1 MASKKPSIW
10 IFWRHFLN
18 SWLKSQFFMVKPP
31 SFTIFH
37 DEMIWN
43 HHFSP
48 RLMRVFTH
56 FHRPTKN
63 PRPDL
68 RPPSSLDSTGPRSC
82 EGGASRPR
90 EASSSIN
97 DDKHGDIAV
106 VIYMVW
112 LSGWWYTY
120 PSEKYESEW
129 EGLSHIYIY
138 IYPIYYENKICWVT
152 T

>member
-1 MASKKPSIW
+1 MAPKKPSIW
-10 IFWRHFLN
+10 ISWRHVLN
-18 SWLKSQFFMVKPP
+18 SWLTSQFFMVKPP
-31 SFTIFH
+31 CFTIFY
-37 DEMIWN
+37 DEIIWN

-68 RPPSSLDSTGPRSC
+68 RPPSSLDSTGPNSC

-97 DDKHGDIAV
+97 DDKRWDLR
-106 VIYMVW
+106 M
-112 LSGWWYTY
+112 LN
-120 PSEKYESEW
+120 
-129 EGLSHIYIY
+129 GL
-138 IYPIYYENKICWVT
+138 NNWDLMGFNGT
-152 T
+152 